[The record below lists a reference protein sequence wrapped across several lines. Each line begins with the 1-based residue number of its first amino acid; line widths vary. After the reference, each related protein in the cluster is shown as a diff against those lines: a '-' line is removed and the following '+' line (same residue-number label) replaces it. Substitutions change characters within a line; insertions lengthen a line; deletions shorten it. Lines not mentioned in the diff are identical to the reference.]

1 MLKVNKIDISIPK
14 NSKVKLKEMGNVFE
28 IMYQDRINYKISIK
42 KLNENEYLN
51 LATGE
56 VVQCNHIRNRGEN
69 LAKVAQSLKHLRDK
83 INANVVDA
91 KKCRW
96 VTLTYAENMTNT
108 ERLYID
114 FKNFIKRLR
123 YNLKQHF
130 EYIVA
135 MEPQGRGSWHAH
147 LILIFENDAPYIP
160 NTLMQSIWQQ
170 GFTKTKKLVD
180 IDNVGAYLTAYLGD
194 MEFTQE
200 NLITI
205 GLEKKQIEIKTV
217 DEIDGAKLKQS
228 KKFIKGGRLYMY
240 PPKFNLYRCSRG
252 IIEPIEN
259 YMSYEQAK
267 EKIGDVAPIFTSS
280 RELVDKE
287 MIYDDGNCFRKSLVY
302 EFYNTKR
309 VVPQN

>member
-56 VVQCNHIRNRGEN
+56 VVTCNHIRNRGEN

-170 GFTKTKKLVD
+170 GFTKTKKLND

-194 MEFTQE
+194 MELTPE

-205 GLEKKQIEIKTV
+205 GLEKYQLEIKTV
-217 DEIDGAKLKQS
+217 NEVDGTKLKQG

-252 IIEPIEN
+252 IKEPIET
-259 YMSYEQAK
+259 YMPYEEAK
-267 EKIGDVAPIFTSS
+267 KKIGDVAPTFTSS

-287 MIYDDGNCFRKSLVY
+287 RICSDGNCFRKSLVY
-302 EFYNTKR
+302 EFYNTTR
-309 VVPQN
+309 VIPQN